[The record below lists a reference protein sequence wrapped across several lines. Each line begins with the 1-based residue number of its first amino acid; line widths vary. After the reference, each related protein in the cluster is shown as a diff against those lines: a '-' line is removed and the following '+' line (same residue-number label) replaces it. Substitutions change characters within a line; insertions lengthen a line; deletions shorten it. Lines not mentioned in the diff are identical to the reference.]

1 MGSEVIFR
9 GHFRRAAPLV
19 VSVML
24 LLAPAGALAQRGQ
37 GPAGPPPTARAAAA
51 IDLTGTWVSVVTE
64 DWVIR
69 MLTPPKGEVR
79 GVPLTP
85 AAQKIVAAWDPAK
98 DEAAGEQCKAYG
110 APAVTR
116 MPGRMR
122 ISWQDDHTLKVDMEA
137 GNQTRLFHFQPAP
150 HPAQATWQGYSRAE
164 WEYTRVPPRTGN
176 LKVVTN
182 NLRPGY
188 LRKNGI
194 PYGANAT
201 LTEYLHRQ
209 TAPNGDEWILH
220 ISEVTD
226 PEHLRQPWVQSSHFK
241 KLPAA
246 APFNPEPCSAR

>member
-1 MGSEVIFR
+1 MRLLVLPLLV
-9 GHFRRAAPLV
+9 AAV
-19 VSVML
+19 
-24 LLAPAGALAQRGQ
+24 LAMAADLAAQRGQ
-37 GPAGPPPTARAAAA
+37 GPAGPPPTAKAAAA

-64 DWVIR
+64 DWVMR

-79 GVPLTP
+79 NVPVTP
-85 AAQKIVAAWDPAK
+85 AAQKIAAAWDPAK

-122 ISWQDDHTLKVDMEA
+122 ISWQDDYTLKVEMEA
-137 GNQTRLFHFQPAP
+137 GNQTRLLHFQTAP
-150 HPAQATWQGYSRAE
+150 PPAQPTWQGHSRAE

-182 NLRPGY
+182 HLRAGY

-194 PYGANAT
+194 PYSANAT
-201 LTEYLHRQ
+201 VTEYFHRQ

-226 PEHLRQPWVQSSHFK
+226 PENLRQPWVQSSHFK
-241 KLPAA
+241 KLPAG
-246 APFNPEPCSAR
+246 APFNSEPCSAR